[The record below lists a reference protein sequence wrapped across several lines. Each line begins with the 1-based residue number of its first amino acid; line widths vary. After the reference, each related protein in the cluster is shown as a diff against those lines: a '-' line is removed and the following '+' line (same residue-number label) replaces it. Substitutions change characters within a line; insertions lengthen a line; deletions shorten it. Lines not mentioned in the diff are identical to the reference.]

1 MAPVCGATGVWG
13 SAVGCKKRGWGCG
26 GSSERNQPNSAA
38 GEKAP
43 LVSVM
48 SGQSLGVSGPWN
60 WACRSEWK
68 AGSPRPSE
76 PAPPSSENHGTFT
89 TRSLLMFATQPHY
102 LNNMTIW
109 MRLHP
114 HTSWSDSQD
123 VIFFFFLILPCVLPC
138 TLPWNPQSKN
148 ILNIYGIHSEV

>member
-13 SAVGCKKRGWGCG
+13 SAVGCKKG
-26 GSSERNQPNSAA
+26 GGAGVVLASSEGNQPNSAA

-60 WACRSEWK
+60 WACRSHWK

-76 PAPPSSENHGTFT
+76 PAPPSSENHDTFT

-114 HTSWSDSQD
+114 HTLWSDSQD
-123 VIFFFFLILPCVLPC
+123 VDFFLFFFWSYPVFCPAPCCGILS
-138 TLPWNPQSKN
+138 QR
-148 ILNIYGIHSEV
+148 IF